1 MGDHRSRPQC
11 YHNTSALGVLAH
23 ELQREWYGTLALL
36 PLQAA
41 RRVIWIMSSA
51 PHIEI
56 DRHSPA
62 ASSQLA
68 TENVEDLAE
77 AVLPVL
83 IGERLLTAQAMTLL
97 IRVDREIREARSQ
110 FNQNWFRRLMRAR
123 QFAVKR
129 LCRRW
134 AKVDPPPLL
143 QLGQLR
149 RRYHANVAKYLYR
162 S

>member
-1 MGDHRSRPQC
+1 
-11 YHNTSALGVLAH
+11 
-23 ELQREWYGTLALL
+23 
-36 PLQAA
+36 
-41 RRVIWIMSSA
+41 MSYA

-56 DRHSPA
+56 DRRSPA
-62 ASSQLA
+62 ASSRLA

-110 FNQNWFRRLMRAR
+110 FNQNWFRRLMRVR

-129 LCRRW
+129 LRRRW